1 MTKALHFGN
10 VLGEVGALMAGASV
24 GTSESYSIQKLKW
37 QVKALKKKVPSTSRQ
52 EGRKAGGEDNNY
64 NIPLAVMNAACKE
77 VGKNAGRMIS
87 WMLKGCMQDCKATK
101 HAIKA
106 AKGNEGDKDDDDVGS
121 NEGDNAE
128 EEEEESKSASLSMGQ
143 KLKN

>member
-1 MTKALHFGN
+1 MAGTA
-10 VLGEVGALMAGASV
+10 AGASE
-24 GTSESYSIQKLKW
+24 TLSIQKLKW

-106 AKGNEGDKDDDDVGS
+106 AKGNKADKDDDEVGS
-121 NEGDNAE
+121 DEGDDAE
-128 EEEEESKSASLSMGQ
+128 EEETKSEPSSMGQ

>member
-1 MTKALHFGN
+1 
-10 VLGEVGALMAGASV
+10 
-24 GTSESYSIQKLKW
+24 
-37 QVKALKKKVPSTSRQ
+37 
-52 EGRKAGGEDNNY
+52 
-64 NIPLAVMNAACKE
+64 
-77 VGKNAGRMIS
+77 MIS
-87 WMLKGCMQDCKATK
+87 WMLKGCTQDCKASIC
-101 HAIKA
+101 AIKA